1 MSLIWYVAYDVGR
14 LIKFVAYEVG
24 QHMMFVGYDVCHI
37 TFDEC
42 GI

>member
-1 MSLIWYVAYDVGR
+1 MSIIWYVAYDVGR
-14 LIKFVAYEVG
+14 LIMFVAYEVG
-24 QHMMFVGYDVCHI
+24 RHMMFVGYDVCHI